1 MGIITD
7 AILVLF
13 FLTMCAMVSDAVTCC
28 CFCRKKA
35 HLKISDMNIR
45 LQIQAYLEM
54 VLCICI
60 NLKGSDYWSFTNQIG
75 ILIYLILTVR
85 LLILSC
91 CAEKIFVNNP
101 ENTMVLGLNPK
112 RPRKVS
118 QYLSWFFFRRIWLGI
133 TIIFLG
139 PWPTLQIM
147 NVMISSTIEL
157 NLILNAKILL
167 ERKDK
172 IQ

>member
-1 MGIITD
+1 MASSDEYWALDPRDVNLESIQYQSGYSHYGIWQNMGIITD

-13 FLTMCAMVSDAVTCC
+13 FLTMCAMISDVVTCC
-28 CFCRKKA
+28 CCCRKRA
-35 HLKISDMNIR
+35 HLKFSDINIR

-75 ILIYLILTVR
+75 ILIYLLLTLR

-91 CAEKIFVNNP
+91 CTEKIFTNNP

-112 RPRKVS
+112 RPKKVS
-118 QYLSWFFFRRIWLGI
+118 QYL
-133 TIIFLG
+133 
-139 PWPTLQIM
+139 
-147 NVMISSTIEL
+147 
-157 NLILNAKILL
+157 
-167 ERKDK
+167 
-172 IQ
+172 